1 MDVNILK
8 EIDIIAF
15 GKRFQVAQAIK
26 ELKTPAASISSPAG
40 YNRES
45 SPAPVT
51 PISQTGSRAAPGSS
65 DPPSSITG
73 HPNSQMASVP
83 YGLYPPTAAPASAP
97 LSSSVSSGPSYGQM
111 GPGFPTSQNLRHQSS
126 ESDLQKPSIESNRL
140 AHMSDG
146 SRLPESPASAGFPDQ
161 FATAPGGRISSGAT
175 APIGLNSPSEILSE
189 EGSGSKSRLSSGRR
203 NGPSDEDFVPPL
215 SAGSSPRRRENSGN
229 GRSVGSGERTSFFGI
244 GPRARKQPPNPATGT
259 TTDDSNH
266 RGTLTRLREGFGNR
280 ASKVPTQASPNQ
292 DLREKISLPTSGPQY
307 NSMGDTARRNR
318 SSGGAPS
325 TGAGFGHGRQTS
337 MGSLAGGAG
346 ASDWSSG
353 AAAAGVQ
360 APASNLEPRSPGG
373 ASQEGP
379 VMARIRPVDLEGWM
393 RKKGERYNTWKPRY
407 LALKGSDLVLL
418 RDPTAEKIKGY
429 VSMKGYKV
437 IADENTNPG
446 KYGFKILHETE
457 KPHYFSSDD
466 AFLVREWM
474 KALMKST
481 IGRDHSCE

>member
-1 MDVNILK
+1 MEMDVNILK

-26 ELKTPAASISSPAG
+26 ELKTPSASIASPAM
-40 YNRES
+40 YNRD
-45 SPAPVT
+45 SPAPAT
-51 PISQTGSRAAPGSS
+51 PVSQTGSRAGLGSS
-65 DPPSSITG
+65 DPPSVTG
-73 HPNSQMASVP
+73 HPSQMASSP

-97 LSSSVSSGPSYGQM
+97 LSASASGPSFGQL
-111 GPGFPTSQNLRHQSS
+111 GSNFPPAQSLRHQSS
-126 ESDLQKPSIESNRL
+126 ESDLQKPNSHLN
-140 AHMSDG
+140 DG

-161 FATAPGGRISSGAT
+161 FSTARISSGAT
-175 APIGLNSPSEILSE
+175 APGGLNSPSEILSDD
-189 EGSGSKSRLSSGRR
+189 GSASKNRLSGSRR
-203 NGPSDEDFVPPL
+203 NGPSDDDFVPPL

-229 GRSVGSGERTSFFGI
+229 GRSIGSGERTSFFGI
-244 GPRARKQPPNPATGT
+244 GPRARKQPPNPT
-259 TTDDSNH
+259 TAGAGSSNDDSTNH
-266 RGTLTRLREGFGNR
+266 RGTLSRLRDGFGNR
-280 ASKVPTQASPNQ
+280 ANRASQQPSTQ

-318 SSGGAPS
+318 TSGGTPT

-337 MGSLAGGAG
+337 VGSVGAAAAGV
-346 ASDWSSG
+346 SDWSSSG
-353 AAAAGVQ
+353 AAAAGVP

-373 ASQEGP
+373 ASAQEGP

-466 AFLVREWM
+466 PVLVREWM